1 MKYKAKDIARELG
14 VSPATVS
21 LVLNNKPGVGEAK
34 RREILEK
41 IMEMDCEY
49 LLKEGESHKGDIGL
63 VIYKC
68 GGQVV
73 EEYPFFNYLSESIT
87 RTLEKNGY
95 TMVVMYLDKGMPAD
109 EQCAG
114 ECGLYGLHCIRGGNV
129 PGGHRGVPAAEPAL
143 RLS

>member
-109 EQCAG
+109 EQYLALENAG
-114 ECGLYGLHCIRGGNV
+114 CTGFIV
-129 PGGHRGVPAAEPAL
+129 
-143 RLS
+143 S

>member
-14 VSPATVS
+14 MSPATVS

-68 GGQVV
+68 GGRVSVLQ
-73 EEYPFFNYLSESIT
+73 LSVGEHHQ
-87 RTLEKNGY
+87 
-95 TMVVMYLDKGMPAD
+95 D
-109 EQCAG
+109 AG
-114 ECGLYGLHCIRGGNV
+114 EKRLYH
-129 PGGHRGVPAAEPAL
+129 GGHVSG
-143 RLS
+143 